1 LKKALEF
8 HEKRDTFNGNVQAT
22 KNDRTTTQN
31 NRITTEII
39 NIRVYDERDK
49 EYVTKLMQDLCI
61 TYNTDFDEDRWRRSL
76 EQKSA
81 NSDLT
86 RMFIADCDGNV
97 IGMLV
102 ADIRH
107 TQDDKA
113 GYITNLIVSP
123 DFRNKGVGERLIEN
137 AIDFFRD
144 SHVSTVKANIR
155 PKTSLAMKLLAKLGF
170 VEYVVQLRKDL

>member
-1 LKKALEF
+1 MDKGFYHDVTYSCLTSKSGWNDLE
-8 HEKRDTFNGNVQAT
+8 ED
-22 KNDRTTTQN
+22 D
-31 NRITTEII
+31 IT
-39 NIRVYDERDK
+39 IRVYDERDN
-49 EYVTKLMQDLCI
+49 EYVTKLMQDLCM

-76 EQKSA
+76 EQKKA

-86 RMFIADCDGNV
+86 RMFVAEWDGNV
-97 IGMLV
+97 IGMLI

-107 TQDDKA
+107 TQEDKA

-170 VEYVVQLRKDL
+170 EEYVVQLRKDL

>member
-1 LKKALEF
+1 MDKGFYHNVTYSCLTSEPGWNGLE
-8 HEKRDTFNGNVQAT
+8 E
-22 KNDRTTTQN
+22 N
-31 NRITTEII
+31 NIS
-39 NIRVYDERDK
+39 IRVYDERDN
-49 EYVTKLMQDLCI
+49 EYVTKLMQDLCV

-76 EQKSA
+76 EQKKA
-81 NSDLT
+81 NSALT
-86 RMFIADCDGNV
+86 RMFVADLDDNV

-107 TQDDKA
+107 TQEDKV

-123 DFRNKGVGERLIEN
+123 DFRNKGVGERLISS

-144 SHVSTVKANIR
+144 SHVSTIKANIR

-170 VEYVVQLRKDL
+170 EETVVQLRKDL